1 MYWWKLFFSF
11 KLLLHHCLNI
21 SSSNTKSS
29 TFIKTCWSGNLLLIS
44 YWNTFFVF
52 RLKLIMCKNS
62 SYGWRTESISYN
74 QLQSKILYND
84 FLMHQQKSNNSVKV
98 INSSNVCKF
107 FVRLYAVFL
116 WDNEKVSAL
125 DTIFSSE
132 TSPLL

>member
-1 MYWWKLFFSF
+1 
-11 KLLLHHCLNI
+11 
-21 SSSNTKSS
+21 
-29 TFIKTCWSGNLLLIS
+29 
-44 YWNTFFVF
+44 
-52 RLKLIMCKNS
+52 
-62 SYGWRTESISYN
+62 
-74 QLQSKILYND
+74 
-84 FLMHQQKSNNSVKV
+84 MHQQKSNNSVKV